1 VVFGGGWG
9 LAGWLGGCTDNERS
23 SKCVAFM
30 SLPPRA
36 DDADSNMKNRDATER
51 DSQPGGGM
59 GSKESEGPRPWKK
72 TRKKKGPKGTV
83 GDTTNQVLTSPKA
96 FAAVTFPRGDSGVK

>member
-51 DSQPGGGM
+51 DSQPGGGGVM
-59 GSKESEGPRPWKK
+59 GKRAKDLVLGKK
-72 TRKKKGPKGTV
+72 QEKKGGQRELP
-83 GDTTNQVLTSPKA
+83 
-96 FAAVTFPRGDSGVK
+96 VTQLIKC